1 MSALFDMTANNVQF
15 TNNLLY
21 NTRAYGQST
30 YDISGWGVLW
40 PGGKGQ
46 LETRNR
52 SMNGGVSSG
61 TYEMGD
67 GTIVDMSNRN
77 IHYGNNV
84 MVWSDGLI
92 DWMNMMADNPW
103 SWEGTS
109 QGELTTFTDTMFY
122 AEDQLVVHSDTT
134 LHLLDRNVGV
144 TSSNNEI
151 LSDHDVDAN

>member
-1 MSALFDMTANNVQF
+1 MRHLVLYEHVDHGIIDHNTFANINMSALYDMTANNVQF

-21 NTRAYGQST
+21 NVRAYGQST

-52 SMNGGVSSG
+52 AINGAGIDG
-61 TYEMGD
+61 TYEMND

-103 SWEGTS
+103 SWES
-109 QGELTTFTDTMFY
+109 PKHPQGEQDNIY
-122 AEDQLVVHSDTT
+122 GY
-134 LHLLDRNVGV
+134 NVLCGRSIG
-144 TSSNNEI
+144 SSQ
-151 LSDHDVDAN
+151 